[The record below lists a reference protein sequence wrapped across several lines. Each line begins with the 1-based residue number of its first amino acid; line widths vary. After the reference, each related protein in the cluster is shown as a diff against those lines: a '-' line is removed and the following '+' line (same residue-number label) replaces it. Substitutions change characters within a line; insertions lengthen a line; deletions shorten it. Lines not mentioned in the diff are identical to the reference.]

1 MQKASSLRDNW
12 VSYRVPFVVVVVVLM
27 ADQLTKLLV
36 RENLAVGESIPQ
48 EGAIRLTH
56 VTNSGIIFGIDVP
69 PVVSL
74 IVPLL
79 VVIGAVWLYS
89 RYGPFDGWPMN
100 LAVALFIGGSLGNLV
115 DRLASGHVTDFVDV
129 RLWSGYHWPAYNLAD
144 GAIVVGALMFIT
156 LALRMQLKRASKY
169 D

>member
-1 MQKASSLRDNW
+1 VEKANSLRDNW
-12 VSYRVPFVVVVVVLM
+12 LSYRVPFVIVLLVLT
-27 ADQLTKLLV
+27 ADQVTKLLV

-69 PVVSL
+69 TVVSL

-79 VVIGAVWLYS
+79 VVIVALSLYS
-89 RYGPFDGWPMN
+89 RYGPFDSWPMN
-100 LAVALFIGGSLGNLV
+100 VAVALFIGGSLGNLI
-115 DRLASGHVTDFVDV
+115 DRLVSGHVTDFVDL
-129 RLWSGYHWPAYNLAD
+129 RLWGGYHWPAFNLAD
-144 GAIVVGALMFIT
+144 AAILAGTLLFIT
-156 LALRMQLKRASKY
+156 LVLRLQLKRATKH